1 MTPRKST
8 ESKAKSPAIKVPI
21 RDQTS
26 AGGVVYRAVSGGIE
40 VVIIAVGP
48 NNRWQLP
55 KGLVDKNEKP
65 EVTAVREAR
74 EEGGISSEV
83 VDHIETIE
91 YWYAG
96 LENGIRVRFHKRVH
110 FFLLRYV
117 SGDTKDHD
125 WEVNEARWVPLEDA
139 SAQLAFDNEKRVMQR
154 AAELISASD
163 RGQPSKA
170 IPDSKIAQQG
180 DETRQR

>member
-26 AGGVVYRAVSGGIE
+26 AGGVVYREVSGRVE

-55 KGLVDKNEKP
+55 KGLADKNEKP

-74 EEGGISSEV
+74 EEGGVDSEAV
-83 VDHIETIE
+83 GHIETIE
-91 YWYAG
+91 YWAAG
-96 LENGIRVRFHKRVH
+96 LETGIRVRFHKRGH
-110 FFLLRYV
+110 FLLLRHPP
-117 SGDTKDHD
+117 GATKGRAWGGH
-125 WEVNEARWVPLEDA
+125 EAP
-139 SAQLAFDNEKRVMQR
+139 
-154 AAELISASD
+154 
-163 RGQPSKA
+163 
-170 IPDSKIAQQG
+170 
-180 DETRQR
+180 